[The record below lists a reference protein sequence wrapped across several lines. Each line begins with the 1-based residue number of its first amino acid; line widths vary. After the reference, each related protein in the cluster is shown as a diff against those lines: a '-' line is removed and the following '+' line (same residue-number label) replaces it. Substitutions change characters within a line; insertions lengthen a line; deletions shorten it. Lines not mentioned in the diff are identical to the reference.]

1 MAKKSCSFLQ
11 WRYYESRKRL
21 LGHSVKC
28 NVSNV
33 GIGHIKKGMRLKLKM
48 ALPWTQDGIW
58 YIITKGPWQ
67 YLKSKALSFFV
78 TEILSHWKLWSPSNT
93 NPNPLAA
100 DSFNIFD
107 LPGRMRFL
115 CGPRDR
121 CTAGSPAAGTG
132 KGGGQ
137 TAGGRDSCR
146 SDWSLGGSRDTL
158 LYNLI
163 SAYCRVAAWHA
174 VLQNQNIKICFNEA
188 CA

>member
-1 MAKKSCSFLQ
+1 MHAF
-11 WRYYESRKRL
+11 E
-21 LGHSVKC
+21 
-28 NVSNV
+28 
-33 GIGHIKKGMRLKLKM
+33 
-48 ALPWTQDGIW
+48 TQDGIALDSRW
-58 YIITKGPWQ
+58 YMVHHYQRAMT

-93 NPNPLAA
+93 NSNPLAA

-163 SAYCRVAAWHA
+163 SAYCRVAA
-174 VLQNQNIKICFNEA
+174 
-188 CA
+188 